1 MAQVQGSLE
10 LALEEQL
17 LGHLQAEWAIATNWT
32 VRCLI
37 NQGMLVVLVHH
48 PPATNSTT
56 IDPRHIFSV
65 VEAAFHRE
73 EAIRA
78 IAAQCPDLYAIR
90 VYVQQQGATEPN
102 GFYRFT
108 WDGAERAPDLTEGL
122 VLSGSPSFAS
132 DRKTTAKSTK
142 ADTPHPRDASSRKPI
157 PLKTKPIGH
166 SRTRHTRTKRVP
178 DAEILEAEIHSIP
191 TQQSRSGYFFA
202 AGLAATILLVGG
214 GGYALSR
221 PCVVGGCDALA
232 IAQQMQTTAMGQI
245 TPEQSAQE
253 VLEAYD
259 NLMEASY
266 LLDRIPSWSP
276 YYNEA
281 QDILAELLHESQK
294 LERVVQAQRLAM
306 AAAVQSQNPPHPL
319 TVWREIKQNW
329 QSAIAQ
335 LEQVPDNS
343 PIHPLAQ
350 RKLSEYRDNLG
361 QIDQRILKEIEAQE
375 WVDLARQTAAQA
387 ETRQD
392 IVTSVS
398 GLQRVQQN
406 WQSVINALNKV
417 PSGTMSYAEA
427 QQLLAL
433 YRPQLDL
440 AEEQLQQEQTSIQRF
455 TQAQSLANTAQTAE
469 QQNAWDQAVGQ
480 WQQALDEVQQIPE
493 GSISFER
500 AQPLINSYQTALN
513 QALSNLEF
521 QDTLTS
527 LERLCSGSPRRC
539 LLSRQDDQVR
549 VTITNAYEQSLSGSN
564 ANSPLS
570 QLDPLIEQIARV
582 SNRTRIP
589 VSVYEADGDLIGIY
603 NPGANRV
610 VSN

>member
-1 MAQVQGSLE
+1 MAQVQGSVE
-10 LALEEQL
+10 VALEERL
-17 LGHLQAEWAIATNWT
+17 LEHLQAEWAIATNWT
-32 VRCLI
+32 VRCLM

-48 PPATNSTT
+48 PPTTNSTT

-65 VEAAFHRE
+65 VEAAFHRD
-73 EAIRA
+73 EAIRTT
-78 IAAQCPDLYAIR
+78 AAQYPDLYAIR
-90 VYVQQQGATEPN
+90 VYVQQQGEGEPS

-108 WDGAERAPDLTEGL
+108 WDSGERLPDLAEGL
-122 VLSGSPSFAS
+122 VLSSSPSSTS
-132 DRKTTAKSTK
+132 DRKTTAKSTE
-142 ADTPHPRDASSRKPI
+142 ANTSHHTDSSSREPI
-157 PLKTKPIGH
+157 PLKTQPIGR
-166 SRTRHTRTKRVP
+166 SRTRHTRTKRMP

-191 TQQSRSGYFFA
+191 KHRSRSGYFVA
-202 AGLAATILLVGG
+202 AGLAATILLLGG
-214 GGYALSR
+214 GSYALSR

-232 IAQQMQTTAMGQI
+232 IAQQMQETAMGQI
-245 TPEQSAQE
+245 TPEKSAQE

-259 NLMEASY
+259 SLMEASY

-276 YYNEA
+276 HYNEA
-281 QDILAELLHESQK
+281 QDILAELLQESQK

-306 AAAVQSQNPPHPL
+306 AAAVQSQNPPHPI

-329 QSAIAQ
+329 QAAITQ

-343 PIHPLAQ
+343 PIYPLAQ
-350 RKLSEYRDNLG
+350 RKSSEYRDNLG

-406 WQSVINALNKV
+406 WQSAINALHKV
-417 PSGTMSYAEA
+417 PSGTMAHAEA

-433 YRPQLDL
+433 YRPQLEL

-493 GSISFER
+493 GSVSFER

-513 QALSNLEF
+513 QALANLEF

-539 LLSRQDDQVR
+539 LLSRQDNEVR
-549 VTITNAYEQSLSGSN
+549 VTITNAYEQSLAGSN
-564 ANSPLS
+564 TTAPLS

-582 SNRTRIP
+582 STRTRIP
-589 VSVYEADGDLIGIY
+589 VSVYEADGELIGIY
-603 NPGANRV
+603 NPDANRV
-610 VSN
+610 VAN